1 MIRAFLA
8 IELPEDLRRALTT
21 LQQDLKR
28 QLERMVDRQSRIT
41 WVRPAS
47 MHLTVR
53 FLGDMPD
60 ESIEPLRLAVE
71 QAVSAHRAIAVPLER
86 LGVFPRLQQP
96 RVLWVGSS
104 ESWEQSD
111 EAKRL
116 ATLHRAIEDCC
127 QAADFAPESRPF
139 SPHLTLAR
147 IKEGERQVGQALAQ
161 CGAMDRPVTIGV
173 LLVGAM
179 TLMKSEL
186 CPTGSIY
193 TKLWEVGIGGTCSE
207 S

>member
-28 QLERMVDRQSRIT
+28 QLERTVDRQSGIT

-60 ESIEPLRLAVE
+60 ESIEPLRLAVG
-71 QAVSAHRAIAVPLER
+71 QAVSAHRAIAIPLER

-96 RVLWVGSS
+96 RVLWVGPS

-116 ATLHRAIEDCC
+116 AALHRAIEDCC

-147 IKEGERQVGQALAQ
+147 IKEGERQVGQALAR
-161 CGAMDRPVTIGV
+161 CGAMDRPVTVGV

-179 TLMKSEL
+179 TLMQSEL
-186 CPTGSIY
+186 RPTGSIY
-193 TKLWEVGIGGTCSE
+193 TKLWEVRIGGT
-207 S
+207 

>member
-8 IELPEDLRRALTT
+8 IELPEDLRGALTT
-21 LQQDLKR
+21 LLQDLKR
-28 QLERMVDRQSRIT
+28 QLERTVDRQSRIT

-71 QAVSAHRAIAVPLER
+71 QAVSAHRALAVPLER

-96 RVLWVGSS
+96 RVLWVGPS

-116 ATLHRAIEDCC
+116 ATLHRAMEDCC
-127 QAADFAPESRPF
+127 QAADFAPENRPF

-147 IKEGERQVGQALAQ
+147 IKEGERQLGLALAQ
-161 CGAMDRPVTIGV
+161 SGGMDQAVGV
-173 LLVGAM
+173 G
-179 TLMKSEL
+179 TLPIEAIVLMQSEL
-186 CPTGSIY
+186 RPTGSVY
-193 TKLWEVGIGGTCSE
+193 TKLWEAPIHGT
-207 S
+207 